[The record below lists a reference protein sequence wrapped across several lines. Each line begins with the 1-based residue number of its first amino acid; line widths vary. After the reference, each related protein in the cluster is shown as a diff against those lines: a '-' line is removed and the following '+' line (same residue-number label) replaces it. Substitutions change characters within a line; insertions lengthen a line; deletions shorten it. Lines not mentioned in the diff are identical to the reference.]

1 MRCATDPVE
10 SRFGFRDLWLD
21 SLYVAG
27 TRESR
32 LLNPRHLLASGGRI
46 STLGGDHGATTH
58 FKRHNLG
65 TYRWLLSCGEGW
77 FVCARFGNDRD
88 WSRWQDR
95 GCWRCVC
102 PVDTDVEEYRKRAEE
117 GRRQHEGRRA
127 HPHLRG

>member
-10 SRFGFRDLWLD
+10 SPFGFRDLWLD
-21 SLYVAG
+21 FAVCCWH
-27 TRESR
+27 SR
-32 LLNPRHLLASGGRI
+32 VTAAKPAPLAPSGGRI
-46 STLGGDHGATTH
+46 STLGGDDGPTTH
-58 FKRHNLG
+58 FERHNLG

-127 HPHLRG
+127 HP